1 MTYQNFFQN
10 AINQLIEQNRYREFL
25 DISRVCGQFPLAINN
40 KNNQQITVWCSN
52 DYLGLGQ
59 NQLAIN
65 AAIEAAKSFGVG
77 SGGTRNISG
86 TCQLLTELE
95 KETADLHNKEAALV
109 FTSGYVAN
117 DATITTLAK
126 IIPDLVI
133 FSDQKNHAS
142 IITGVKNSR
151 LTKQIFLH
159 NDMEDLER
167 LLKLYP
173 LNQPKLIIFEAV
185 YSMDGHIGKAVEIC
199 DLAKKYNAL
208 TFIDE
213 VHAVGIYGKNG
224 GGISQA
230 LNISDKID
238 IIQGTFGK
246 AFGSVGGYI
255 AASKNIIDTIRSYGS
270 GFIFTTSM
278 PPMVAAAITC
288 NIRHLKNSNTER
300 KVHQEKVTKLKT
312 KLAEQNIKI
321 IDNNSHIIS
330 IIIGDAALSKSIS
343 QALLD
348 EYNIYI
354 QNINYP
360 TVSKGEE
367 RLRIIITPLHTDQ
380 MIDDLVNALVKC
392 LSKSS
397 IKNLI

>member
-10 AINQLIEQNRYREFL
+10 AINQLVEQNRYREFL
-25 DISRVCGQFPLAINN
+25 DISRVCGQFPMAVNN

-59 NQLAIN
+59 NQSAIE
-65 AAIEAAKSFGVG
+65 AAIEAAQSFGVG

-86 TCQLLTELE
+86 TCKLLTELE
-95 KETADLHNKEAALV
+95 REAADLHSKEAALV

-117 DATITTLAK
+117 DATISTLAK
-126 IIPDLVI
+126 IIPNLVV

-142 IITGVKNSR
+142 IITGIRNSR
-151 LTKQIFLH
+151 LEKQIFLH

-173 LNQPKLIIFEAV
+173 KDQPKIIIFEAV

-230 LNISDKID
+230 LNVSDKID

-246 AFGSVGGYI
+246 AFGGIGGYI
-255 AASKNIIDTIRSYGS
+255 AASKTIIDTIRSYGS

-278 PPMVAAAITC
+278 PPMVAAAITY
-288 NIRHLKNSNTER
+288 NICYLKNSNTER
-300 KVHQEKVTKLKT
+300 KIHQEKVTKLKT

-330 IIIGDAALSKSIS
+330 IIIGDAALSKKIS
-343 QALLD
+343 QILLD
-348 EYNIYI
+348 EYKIYI

-360 TVSKGEE
+360 TVAKGEE

-380 MIDDLVNALVKC
+380 MIDDLVSALVKV
-392 LSKSS
+392 LDN
-397 IKNLI
+397 NLI

>member
-1 MTYQNFFQN
+1 MSYQNFFQN

-40 KNNQQITVWCSN
+40 KNQQQITVWCSN

-59 NQLAIN
+59 NQSAIN
-65 AAIEAAKSFGVG
+65 AAIEATKCFGVG

-86 TCQLLTELE
+86 TNQPLIELE
-95 KETADLHNKEAALV
+95 KEVADLHNKESALV

-126 IIPDLVI
+126 IIPNLVI

-142 IITGVKNSR
+142 IITGIRNSR
-151 LTKQIFLH
+151 LEKQIFLH
-159 NDMEDLER
+159 NDIEDLER

-173 LNQPKLIIFEAV
+173 LEQPKIIIFEAV
-185 YSMDGHIGKAVEIC
+185 YSMDGHVGKAVEIC
-199 DLAKKYNAL
+199 ELAKKYNAL

-230 LNISDKID
+230 LNVSDKID

-246 AFGSVGGYI
+246 AFGSIGGYI
-255 AASKNIIDTIRSYGS
+255 AASKTIIDTIRSYGS

-278 PPMVAAAITC
+278 PPMVAAAITH
-288 NIRHLKNSNTER
+288 NVRYLKKSDLER
-300 KVHQEKVTKLKT
+300 QIHQEKVAKLKA

-321 IDNNSHIIS
+321 IENNSHIIS
-330 IIIGDAALSKSIS
+330 IIIGDAALSKQIS
-343 QALLD
+343 QTLLD
-348 EYNIYI
+348 EHKIYI

-360 TVSKGEE
+360 TVAIGEE

-380 MIDDLVNALVKC
+380 MIDDLVGSLKKV
-392 LSKSS
+392 L
-397 IKNLI
+397 KNNL

>member
-1 MTYQNFFQN
+1 MNYQNFFQT
-10 AINQLIEQNRYREFL
+10 AINQLVEQNRYREFL
-25 DISRVCGQFPLAINN
+25 DISRVCGQFPLAVNN

-59 NQLAIN
+59 NQSAIE
-65 AAIEAAKSFGVG
+65 AAIEAAQSFGVG

-86 TCQLLTELE
+86 TCKLLTELE
-95 KETADLHNKEAALV
+95 RETADLHSKEAALV

-117 DATITTLAK
+117 DATISTLAK
-126 IIPDLVI
+126 IIPNLVV

-142 IITGVKNSR
+142 IITGIRNSR
-151 LTKQIFLH
+151 LEKQIFLH

-173 LNQPKLIIFEAV
+173 KDQPKIIIFEAV

-230 LNISDKID
+230 LNVSDKID

-246 AFGSVGGYI
+246 AFGGIGGYI
-255 AASKNIIDTIRSYGS
+255 AASKTIIDAIRSYGS

-278 PPMVAAAITC
+278 PPMVAAAITY
-288 NIRHLKNSNTER
+288 NIRYLKNSNTER
-300 KVHQEKVTKLKT
+300 KIHQEKVTKLKT

-330 IIIGDAALSKSIS
+330 IIIGDAALSKKIS
-343 QALLD
+343 QILLD
-348 EYNIYI
+348 EYKIYI

-360 TVSKGEE
+360 TVAKGEE

-380 MIDDLVNALVKC
+380 MIDDLVSALVKV
-392 LSKSS
+392 LDN
-397 IKNLI
+397 NLI

>member
-1 MTYQNFFQN
+1 MSYQHFFQN

-59 NQLAIN
+59 NKEAIN
-65 AAIEAAKSFGVG
+65 AAIEAAKCFGIG

-86 TCQLLTELE
+86 TSQTLIELE
-95 KETADLHNKEAALV
+95 KEIADLHNKEAGLV

-117 DATITTLAK
+117 DATITALAK
-126 IIPDLVI
+126 IIPDLVV

-142 IITGVKNSR
+142 IITGIKNSC
-151 LTKQIFLH
+151 LEKQIFLH

-173 LNQPKLIIFEAV
+173 ADKPKIIIFEAV

-199 DLAKKYNAL
+199 ELARKYNAL

-224 GGISQA
+224 GGISQE
-230 LNISDKID
+230 LNVSDKID

-246 AFGSVGGYI
+246 AFGGIGGYI
-255 AASKNIIDTIRSYGS
+255 AASKTIVDAVRSYGS

-278 PPMVAAAITC
+278 PPMVAAAIVS
-288 NIRHLKNSNTER
+288 NIRYLKNSDVER
-300 KVHQEKVTKLKT
+300 KIHQEKVAKLKA

-330 IIIGDAALSKSIS
+330 IIIGDAALSKKVS
-343 QALLD
+343 QILLD
-348 EYNIYI
+348 EHKIYI

-360 TVSKGEE
+360 TVAKGEE
-367 RLRIIITPLHTDQ
+367 RLRIIITPLHTNK
-380 MIDDLVNALVKC
+380 MIDDLV
-392 LSKSS
+392 KSLAKVLNK
-397 IKNLI
+397 IK

>member
-10 AINQLIEQNRYREFL
+10 AINQLVEQNRYREFL
-25 DISRVCGQFPLAINN
+25 DISRVCGQFPMAVNN

-59 NQLAIN
+59 NQSAIE
-65 AAIEAAKSFGVG
+65 AAIEAAQSFGVG

-86 TCQLLTELE
+86 TCKLLTELE
-95 KETADLHNKEAALV
+95 REAADLHSKEAALV

-117 DATITTLAK
+117 DATISTLAK
-126 IIPDLVI
+126 IIPNLVV

-142 IITGVKNSR
+142 IITGIRNSR
-151 LTKQIFLH
+151 LEKQIFLH

-173 LNQPKLIIFEAV
+173 KDQPKIIIFEAV

-230 LNISDKID
+230 LNVSDKID

-246 AFGSVGGYI
+246 AFGGIGGYI
-255 AASKNIIDTIRSYGS
+255 AASKTIIDTIRSYGS

-278 PPMVAAAITC
+278 PPMVAAAITY
-288 NIRHLKNSNTER
+288 NIRYLKNSNTER
-300 KVHQEKVTKLKT
+300 KIHQEKVTKLKT

-330 IIIGDAALSKSIS
+330 IIIGDAALSKKIS
-343 QALLD
+343 QILLD
-348 EYNIYI
+348 EYKIYI

-360 TVSKGEE
+360 TVAKGEE

-380 MIDDLVNALVKC
+380 MIDDLVSALVKV
-392 LSKSS
+392 LD
-397 IKNLI
+397 NN

>member
-10 AINQLIEQNRYREFL
+10 AINQLVEQNRYREFL
-25 DISRVCGQFPLAINN
+25 DISRVCGQFPMAVNN

-59 NQLAIN
+59 NQSAIE
-65 AAIEAAKSFGVG
+65 AAIEAAQSFGVG

-86 TCQLLTELE
+86 TCKLLTELE
-95 KETADLHNKEAALV
+95 REAADLHSKEAALV

-117 DATITTLAK
+117 DATISTLAK
-126 IIPDLVI
+126 IIPNLVV

-142 IITGVKNSR
+142 IITGIRNSR
-151 LTKQIFLH
+151 LEKQIFLH

-173 LNQPKLIIFEAV
+173 KDQPKIIIFEAV

-230 LNISDKID
+230 LNVSDKID

-246 AFGSVGGYI
+246 AFGGIGGYI
-255 AASKNIIDTIRSYGS
+255 AASKTIIDTIRSYGS

-278 PPMVAAAITC
+278 PPMVAAAITY
-288 NIRHLKNSNTER
+288 NIRYLKNSNTER
-300 KVHQEKVTKLKT
+300 KIHQEKVTKLKT

-330 IIIGDAALSKSIS
+330 IIIGDAALSKKIS
-343 QALLD
+343 QILLD
-348 EYNIYI
+348 EYKIYI

-360 TVSKGEE
+360 TVAKGEE

-380 MIDDLVNALVKC
+380 MIDDLVSALVKV
-392 LSKSS
+392 LDN
-397 IKNLI
+397 NLI

>member
-1 MTYQNFFQN
+1 MNYQNFFQN

-25 DISRVCGQFPLAINN
+25 DISRICGQFPLAINN

-65 AAIEAAKSFGVG
+65 AAIEAVQHFGVG

-86 TCQLLTELE
+86 TNHPLIELE
-95 KETADLHNKEAALV
+95 KEVAALHSKESALV

-117 DATITTLAK
+117 DTTITTLAK
-126 IIPDLVI
+126 IIPNLVV

-142 IITGVKNSR
+142 IIVGIKNSR
-151 LTKQIFLH
+151 LEKQIFLH

-173 LNQPKLIIFEAV
+173 NDQPKIIIFEAI
-185 YSMDGHIGKAVEIC
+185 YSMDGNIGKVAEIC
-199 DLAKKYNAL
+199 GLAKKYNAL

-213 VHAVGIYGKNG
+213 VHGVGIYGKNG
-224 GGISQA
+224 GGISQE
-230 LNISDKID
+230 LNLSDKID

-246 AFGSVGGYI
+246 AFGGIGGYI
-255 AASKNIIDTIRSYGS
+255 AASKTIIDTIRSYGS

-278 PPMVAAAITC
+278 PPMVAAAIV
-288 NIRHLKNSNTER
+288 NNVRHLKNSDIER
-300 KVHQEKVTKLKT
+300 KLHREKIFQLKT

-330 IIIGDAALSKSIS
+330 IIIGDAILSKRIS

-348 EYNIYI
+348 DHKIYI

-360 TVSKGEE
+360 TVAKGEE
-367 RLRIIITPLHTDQ
+367 RLRIIVTPLHTDQ
-380 MIDDLVNALVKC
+380 MINDLVAALKEV
-392 LSKSS
+392 L
-397 IKNLI
+397 IKPKKII

>member
-1 MTYQNFFQN
+1 MNYQNFFQN
-10 AINQLIEQNRYREFL
+10 AINQLIDQNRYREFL
-25 DISRVCGQFPLAINN
+25 DISRICGQFPLAINN
-40 KNNQQITVWCSN
+40 KNNQQITIWCSN

-59 NQLAIN
+59 NQLAID
-65 AAIEAAKSFGVG
+65 AAVEAAKCFGVG

-86 TCQLLTELE
+86 TNHSLVELE
-95 KETADLHNKEAALV
+95 KEVADLHNKEAALV

-126 IIPDLVI
+126 IIPNLVV

-142 IITGVKNSR
+142 IITGIRNSR
-151 LTKQIFLH
+151 LEKQVFLH
-159 NDMEDLER
+159 NDMDDLER

-173 LNQPKLIIFEAV
+173 LDAPKIIIFEAV

-230 LNISDKID
+230 LNVSDKID

-246 AFGSVGGYI
+246 AFGGIGGYI
-255 AASKNIIDTIRSYGS
+255 SASQVIVDAIRSYGS

-278 PPMVAAAITC
+278 PPMVAAAVA
-288 NIRHLKNSNTER
+288 NNVRHLKKSDLER
-300 KVHQEKVTKLKT
+300 KIHQEKVLQLKT

-321 IDNNSHIIS
+321 INNNSHIIS
-330 IIIGDAALSKSIS
+330 IIIGDSALSKKIS
-343 QALLD
+343 QTLLD
-348 EYNIYI
+348 DYQIYI

-360 TVSKGEE
+360 TVAKGLE
-367 RLRIIITPLHTDQ
+367 RLRIIITPQHTDQ
-380 MIDDLVNALVKC
+380 MIDDLVGALKKVLGQVFRK
-392 LSKSS
+392 
-397 IKNLI
+397 

>member
-1 MTYQNFFQN
+1 MNYQNFFQN

-40 KNNQQITVWCSN
+40 KNQQQITVWCSN

-59 NQLAIN
+59 NNEAIN
-65 AAIEAAKSFGVG
+65 AAIEAAKSFGIG

-86 TCQLLTELE
+86 TNQPLIELE
-95 KETADLHNKEAALV
+95 KEVASLHNKEAALV

-117 DATITTLAK
+117 DATITTLAQ
-126 IIPDLVI
+126 IIPDLVV

-142 IITGVKNSR
+142 IITGIKNSR
-151 LTKQIFLH
+151 LEKRIFLH
-159 NDMEDLER
+159 NDMDDLER

-173 LNQPKLIIFEAV
+173 LEQPKIIIFEAV

-199 DLAKKYNAL
+199 YLAKKYNAL

-224 GGISQA
+224 GGISQE
-230 LNISDKID
+230 LNVSDKID

-246 AFGSVGGYI
+246 AFGSIGGYI
-255 AASKNIIDTIRSYGS
+255 AASKTIVDAIRSYGS

-278 PPMVAAAITC
+278 PPMVAAAITH
-288 NIRHLKNSNTER
+288 NIRHLKNSDQQR
-300 KVHQEKVTKLKT
+300 KIHQEKVTKLKT
-312 KLAEQNIKI
+312 KLVEKNIKI

-330 IIIGDAALSKSIS
+330 IIIGDAALSKKIS
-343 QALLD
+343 KTLLD
-348 EYNIYI
+348 EYKIYI

-380 MIDDLVNALVKC
+380 MIDDLVESLTKV
-392 LSKSS
+392 LSKF
-397 IKNLI
+397 IG